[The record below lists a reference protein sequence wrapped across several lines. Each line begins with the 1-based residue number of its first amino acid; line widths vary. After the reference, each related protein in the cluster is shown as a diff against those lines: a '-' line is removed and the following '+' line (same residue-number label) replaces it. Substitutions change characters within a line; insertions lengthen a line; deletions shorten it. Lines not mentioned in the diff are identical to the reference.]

1 MEHPNDL
8 RDARF
13 LLDEDTRPPNPVP
26 PVILTTPAAM
36 RRWRAANTGSLGFV
50 PTMGYLHEGHLELV
64 RRSIEENLRT
74 VVSIFVNPT
83 QFGPHE
89 DFSRYPRDEVRDL
102 AQLSAAGVDAV
113 YLPSAT
119 DMYPEGYQTYV
130 DVERVTQPLEGAA
143 RPGHFRG
150 VTTIVLKLFN
160 AVGPDRAYFGKKD
173 AQQLRV
179 VQRMVRDLDL
189 GVEVVPC
196 EIVREADG
204 LAMSSRN
211 VYLSAEQRTAAT
223 VLRRS
228 LDEAAKRWGE
238 GLRDAE
244 ALRDGVTSTI
254 AAEPLA
260 ELDYVSLADTES
272 LEELSGEVVRA
283 ALLSLVVKFG
293 KTRLLDNIELTMAK
307 QKRKPPTQLLPVLI
321 WDTGWKL
328 VAIRRA
334 LQLKDYAWVAGI
346 AVANTGG
353 IVPMYY
359 LWKNRG
365 RELAQG
371 DPAID

>member
-1 MEHPNDL
+1 MADEWSTL

-13 LLDEDTRPPNPVP
+13 LLEVDTRPPNPVP

-36 RRWRAANTGSLGFV
+36 RRWRAANSGTVGFV
-50 PTMGYLHEGHLELV
+50 PTMGYLHEGHMELV
-64 RRSIEENLRT
+64 RRSIEENLHT

-83 QFGPHE
+83 QFGPNE

-113 YLPSAT
+113 YLPVAA

-150 VTTIVLKLFN
+150 VTTVVLKLFN
-160 AVGPDRAYFGKKD
+160 AVRPDRAYFGRKD

-196 EIVREADG
+196 DIVREPDG

-211 VYLSAEQRTAAT
+211 VYLTPEQRAAAP
-223 VLRRS
+223 VLKRS
-228 LDEAAKRWGE
+228 LDHARSLYDAGE
-238 GLRDAE
+238 RDA
-244 ALRDGVTSTI
+244 ATLRRAVETVISS
-254 AAEPLA
+254 EPLA
-260 ELDYVSLADTES
+260 EIDYVSLADNTT
-272 LEELSGEVVRA
+272 LEELTGEVVRP

-293 KTRLLDNIELTMAK
+293 RTRLLDNMELG
-307 QKRKPPTQLLPVLI
+307 L
-321 WDTGWKL
+321 
-328 VAIRRA
+328 
-334 LQLKDYAWVAGI
+334 
-346 AVANTGG
+346 
-353 IVPMYY
+353 
-359 LWKNRG
+359 
-365 RELAQG
+365 
-371 DPAID
+371 